1 MELVVRDACLEDAA
15 AIVAIFNPI
24 IAAGTYTA
32 FDTTFTV
39 EAEEAYLRSFPA
51 RGIFHVAVDRADQRV
66 LGFQS
71 LEPLATFTH
80 AFDHVGSLGTFVDLT
95 RRRQGV
101 AAALFTKTFDVARRK
116 GYEKLHTF
124 VRADNP
130 AALAVYLRHGFEIVG
145 TARRHAKVN
154 GTYVDEIIIERF
166 L

>member
-1 MELVVRDACLEDAA
+1 MELVVRDARLEDAT

-32 FDTTFTV
+32 FDTSFTV

-51 RGIFHVAVDRADQRV
+51 RGIFHVAVNRADGCV

-71 LEPLATFTH
+71 LEPFATFTH
-80 AFDHVGSLGTFVDLT
+80 AFDHVGTLGTFVDLAC
-95 RRRQGV
+95 RRQGV
-101 AAALFTKTFDVARRK
+101 ATALFRSTFQAARRK

-130 AALAVYLRHGFEIVG
+130 AALAVYLKHGFAIVG
-145 TARRHAKVN
+145 TARRHAKL
-154 GTYVDEIIIERF
+154 GGAYVDEIIIECF